1 MGAGFEAFQ
10 ANIIPLGI
18 DQLIDSSSAEIKSF
32 IGGGCGI
39 FDAGTHSICRL
50 SCGPGHHQDVQEKDK
65 D

>member
-1 MGAGFEAFQ
+1 MVYKWYTATTFGNVGV
-10 ANIIPLGI
+10 
-18 DQLIDSSSAEIKSF
+18 
-32 IGGGCGI
+32 GGGGGGGVGGRRGCGI